1 MEIQSHTSLH
11 LVVLLHWY
19 YIGITLVIH
28 WYYIG
33 ILLQYWSPGIVLIL
47 YCLTKA
53 SIVHPCH
60 TGSQIYFWNFPY
72 HNVQEKLFI
81 FCIKFPNPVEMGR
94 IISISIRTDTLG

>member
-33 ILLQYWSPGIVLIL
+33 ILLQYWSPGIVLVL
-47 YCLTKA
+47 YCLKKA
-53 SIVHPCH
+53 SRTIESPSSSHIP
-60 TGSQIYFWNFPY
+60 
-72 HNVQEKLFI
+72 
-81 FCIKFPNPVEMGR
+81 
-94 IISISIRTDTLG
+94 ISSI